1 MPHLSNP
8 RHPNKGIT
16 LYVYCHHNQK
26 RTFSVCVH
34 MCYMYVDI
42 YAIYTYVHMLYTYIH
57 ITHICYIYIY
67 VYIHA
72 YTHMCVLYIYSC
84 YYSLWQTRMISITL
98 TEISVFTIA
107 L

>member
-8 RHPNKGIT
+8 RRPNKGIT

-34 MCYMYVDI
+34 MCYMYVYI
-42 YAIYTYVHMLYTYIH
+42 YAIYTY
-57 ITHICYIYIY
+57 ICYIHTYYTYMLYIH

-84 YYSLWQTRMISITL
+84 YYSLWQTHMISITL